1 MKFLKI
7 FFWIFIVSFILTFIV
22 FSIQCLL
29 SAWWNIIFLL
39 IIIVAIIWMK
49 KRKKNQQSFWQ
60 GLIVIIISLLLFAWF
75 YIPCIVG
82 HYKELLSDSDTKV
95 TDSHEH
101 YHTSDIVGDGK
112 KEEEKA
118 EQAKREQEEKNQ
130 AEQAKKDQEEREKA
144 EQAKKDQEER
154 EKAEQAK
161 KEQEEKERAEE
172 AKEPELDASC
182 DIKGNVSDSG
192 EKIYHVPGGRFYDI
206 TVPEDIF
213 CSESAARAAGYRKSK
228 M

>member
-1 MKFLKI
+1 M
-7 FFWIFIVSFILTFIV
+7 
-22 FSIQCLL
+22 
-29 SAWWNIIFLL
+29 
-39 IIIVAIIWMK
+39 
-49 KRKKNQQSFWQ
+49 
-60 GLIVIIISLLLFAWF
+60 
-75 YIPCIVG
+75 
-82 HYKELLSDSDTKV
+82 
-95 TDSHEH
+95 
-101 YHTSDIVGDGK
+101 GDGK

-154 EKAEQAK
+154 EKAEQAKKVQEERNKAEQAK

>member
-1 MKFLKI
+1 
-7 FFWIFIVSFILTFIV
+7 
-22 FSIQCLL
+22 
-29 SAWWNIIFLL
+29 
-39 IIIVAIIWMK
+39 MK

-82 HYKELLSDSDTKV
+82 HYKELLSDSDSKV

-154 EKAEQAK
+154 EKAEQAKKVQEERNKAEQAK

>member
-1 MKFLKI
+1 
-7 FFWIFIVSFILTFIV
+7 
-22 FSIQCLL
+22 
-29 SAWWNIIFLL
+29 
-39 IIIVAIIWMK
+39 MK

-130 AEQAKKDQEEREKA
+130 AEQAKKEQEEREKA
-144 EQAKKDQEER
+144 EQAKKDQEVREKAEQAKKVQEER
-154 EKAEQAK
+154 NKAEQAK

-192 EKIYHVPGGRFYDI
+192 EKIYHVSGGRFYDI
-206 TVPEDIF
+206 TDPEDIF

>member
-1 MKFLKI
+1 M
-7 FFWIFIVSFILTFIV
+7 
-22 FSIQCLL
+22 
-29 SAWWNIIFLL
+29 
-39 IIIVAIIWMK
+39 
-49 KRKKNQQSFWQ
+49 
-60 GLIVIIISLLLFAWF
+60 
-75 YIPCIVG
+75 
-82 HYKELLSDSDTKV
+82 
-95 TDSHEH
+95 
-101 YHTSDIVGDGK
+101 GDGK

-130 AEQAKKDQEEREKA
+130 AEQAKKE
-144 EQAKKDQEER
+144 QEER

-206 TVPEDIF
+206 TDPEDIF
-213 CSESAARAAGYRKSK
+213 CSESAARAAGCRKSK
-228 M
+228 CNKQKSV